1 MPYVVYAMS
10 HTYLTRCLHH
20 VPSEAMMSDVLG
32 THEYAWGPS
41 ATGHVVAPEPS
52 GTGAGPEPQDTC
64 QYRSPVERWSLN
76 LGHVATRRTFLRRGR
91 AWSHEVRGNS
101 GAVSYRL
108 TGSVPRCTWKHRSPL
123 MASDAHG
130 ASRHVATSEPFPD
143 EWHGARGDTGAL
155 F

>member
-76 LGHVATRRTFLRRGR
+76 LGHVATPEPSCVG
-91 AWSHEVRGNS
+91 GGP
-101 GAVSYRL
+101 GA
-108 TGSVPRCTWKHRSPL
+108 TRC
-123 MASDAHG
+123 
-130 ASRHVATSEPFPD
+130 VATPEPSP
-143 EWHGARGDTGAL
+143 TG
-155 F
+155 